1 MKGPATA
8 RRLYPGDPS
17 RRPYSDVDLLVPVE
31 RFDDAQQLLRRNHYR
46 WRLAGVRDNEV
57 AWHEMAWG
65 APESNS
71 LTIDLHR
78 GFAGVTD
85 PSAFFTGLWSA
96 RDRTVLAGSTVWIPS
111 VGGTALILALHAA
124 NPGKAKKPL
133 RDLQRAHQIF
143 ERGVWQEAAAVA
155 RSCGAE
161 SACRAGLELLDDGRR
176 LADGLGMGGQVT
188 ADTWLGGRQYDRV
201 SVNLATALAEPGIKA
216 TLAHIT
222 RRVVPTPAFIRLSE
236 PSAGRGPG
244 ALARAYL
251 HRIGGAVIAAPRAV
265 RDVVVARRAVRPGPP
280 SRFGRARRIAIAVD
294 PTSIRV
300 GAWAWWAHRR
310 GRDQLRRTGL
320 TDLDLPAPAAERP
333 KDRRA
338 VLAVLRLRGAT
349 CLERSLVLQR
359 FDAAAGRARVLI
371 VGVTGPGDGFRA
383 HAWLDGDRQG
393 DTELREIV
401 RVAAPASWMVD
412 RTGN

>member
-1 MKGPATA
+1 
-8 RRLYPGDPS
+8 
-17 RRPYSDVDLLVPVE
+17 
-31 RFDDAQQLLRRNHYR
+31 
-46 WRLAGVRDNEV
+46 
-57 AWHEMAWG
+57 
-65 APESNS
+65 
-71 LTIDLHR
+71 
-78 GFAGVTD
+78 
-85 PSAFFTGLWSA
+85 
-96 RDRTVLAGSTVWIPS
+96 
-111 VGGTALILALHAA
+111 
-124 NPGKAKKPL
+124 
-133 RDLQRAHQIF
+133 
-143 ERGVWQEAAAVA
+143 
-155 RSCGAE
+155 
-161 SACRAGLELLDDGRR
+161 
-176 LADGLGMGGQVT
+176 MGGQVT

-300 GAWAWWAHRR
+300 GAWAWRAHRR

-401 RVAAPASWMVD
+401 RVAAPARPGWSIAQAIEPPCSAPTGGRPTAGPPMRRQPLLAAPCRGLSATAGHPPSAVTAGPLWGSPSTPNQVIRGGS
-412 RTGN
+412 RTVAGSLPASMTTVSRPGFQGRRAGRRRCIRTPGTVRTSPFPRRRARRA